1 MSSLR
6 SIKERFRRFKT
17 KFQSSDSEASSP
29 DISTAQDGNNQTDES
44 TPSNVIPASMKN
56 EYVSQTRA
64 SSIPGV
70 SKARTELEPSS
81 RPSSVIVHNA
91 SLPEYLWDRAYDELK
106 ENETEAA
113 VVQAYEKIL
122 SRYLRDRDPTSDSS
136 IDEEN
141 IIAQDDPCA
150 RRAQMKQLVTSGLAR
165 IKRETKIKES
175 LNNGV
180 QAILSAKEVISSA
193 IQAVPQAALAWTG
206 VCVALEV

>member
-1 MSSLR
+1 
-6 SIKERFRRFKT
+6 
-17 KFQSSDSEASSP
+17 
-29 DISTAQDGNNQTDES
+29 
-44 TPSNVIPASMKN
+44 MKN